1 MDNIVTIKGLKKH
14 FPVKSTSLFG
24 KKRLNRAVDDI
35 DLSIERGE
43 ALGIVG
49 ESGSGK
55 TTLGK
60 LILGLHAPTEGV
72 VEYAEE
78 RRERRERREREERD
92 GRAGDSGA
100 ARAAGR
106 PNFSVVFQDPFS
118 SLNPRMTVF
127 NIVKEPLEQLAG
139 AKRGADYRQR
149 ILETLNMVGLSE
161 EQMFRYPHEFSG
173 GQRQR
178 IAIARAVISKPL
190 FIVFDEPTSGLDVS
204 VQAQILNLLKEMKI
218 KFDLSYI
225 FISHNLGVIK
235 YICQRVVVM
244 YSGKIME
251 IADNKELFDNPRHPY
266 TQKLLAAVPVI
277 DEFQKTKILDET
289 KRESPTEFTDSVKGC
304 IYYAKCPIRK
314 DICAAQS
321 PEKSVLGGNHTVYC
335 WMHEESVGK

>member
-60 LILGLHAPTEGV
+60 LILGLHTPTEGV

-78 RRERRERREREERD
+78 RD
-92 GRAGDSGA
+92 GGSSDSGTA
-100 ARAAGR
+100 GSLGASGSSGAAGR

-139 AKRGADYRQR
+139 AKRGADYRR
-149 ILETLNMVGLSE
+149 KILETLNMVGLSE

-178 IAIARAVISKPL
+178 IAIARAVVSKPL

-235 YICQRVVVM
+235 YICQRIVVM

-251 IADNKELFDNPRHPY
+251 IADNQELFDNPRHPY

-277 DEFQKTKILDET
+277 DDFQKTKILDET
-289 KRESPTEFTDSVKGC
+289 KREIPTEFTDSVKGC
-304 IYYAKCPIRK
+304 IYYAKCSIRK
-314 DICAAQS
+314 DICAEKS

-335 WMHEESVGK
+335 WMHEESVGN